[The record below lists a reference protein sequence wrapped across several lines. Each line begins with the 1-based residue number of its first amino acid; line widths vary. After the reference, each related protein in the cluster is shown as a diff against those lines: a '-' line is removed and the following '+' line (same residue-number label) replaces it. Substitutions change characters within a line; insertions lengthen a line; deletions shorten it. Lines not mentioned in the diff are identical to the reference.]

1 MKQKHLP
8 LIGLKA
14 ELRRRKITYAMLANK
29 IKISVSALSQK
40 INGRSD
46 FYIYEIDTI
55 CQEFNIDYRFFYKV
69 MLRIQ

>member
-14 ELRRRKITYAMLANK
+14 ELRRRKITYAMLAEELN
-29 IKISVSALSQK
+29 ISVSAVFQK

-55 CQEFNIDYRFFYKV
+55 CQKFNIDYRFF
-69 MLRIQ
+69 L